1 MFTIP
6 PTPFI
11 SAPLTP
17 VTKGN
22 FLSTLRSWQG
32 TPFHHGAALKGV
44 GCDCYGLIVG
54 AAAAMMGVCPP
65 ALPLYP
71 ENPATLTQQQQQAVR
86 DHFLGLATI
95 IPREDTRDGDVLVF
109 SLRDNPVHFAWRL
122 SPETFLHADRR
133 QGVVETRYTP
143 AWQRRHRL
151 SARLMLPVLGQR
163 G

>member
-1 MFTIP
+1 M
-6 PTPFI
+6 PTQMLCQSP
-11 SAPLTP
+11 SPAPLVIP
-17 VTKGN
+17 EEA
-22 FLSTLRSWQG
+22 FLNSLRAWQG

-54 AAAAMMGVCPP
+54 AAAAVGACPP

-71 ENPATLTQQQQQAVR
+71 ENPEALTPAQQQAVR
-86 DHFLGLATI
+86 DHCLSFARI
-95 IPREDTRDGDVLVF
+95 IPRNDTKDGDIMIF
-109 SLRDNPVHFAWRL
+109 TLRDNPVHFAWRL

>member
-1 MFTIP
+1 MFTISP
-6 PTPFI
+6 APFI
-11 SAPLTP
+11 SAPLNP

-22 FLSTLRSWQG
+22 FLSILRSWQG

-54 AAAAMMGVCPP
+54 ALAEAGGHPP
-65 ALPLYP
+65 APPLYP
-71 ENPATLTQQQQQAVR
+71 EDPQTLTPHQQQAVR
-86 DHFLGLATI
+86 QHFLGLANI
-95 IPREDTRDGDVLVF
+95 IPREDTRDGDILVF
-109 SLRDNPVHFAWRL
+109 SLQDNPVHFAWRL

-151 SARLMLPVLGQR
+151 SARLIPVLGD
-163 G
+163 